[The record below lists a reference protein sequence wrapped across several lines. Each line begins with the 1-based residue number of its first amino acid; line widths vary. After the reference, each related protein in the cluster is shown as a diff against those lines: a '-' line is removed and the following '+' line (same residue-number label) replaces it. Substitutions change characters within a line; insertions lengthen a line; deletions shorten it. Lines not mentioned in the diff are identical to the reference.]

1 MRDAVAEV
9 LADRIHVGERRIRG
23 SVAAS
28 VALHI
33 VLFALVIV
41 GAHRP
46 PPARRPDV
54 VNIRLAASRP
64 APVPVAP
71 ARPAATPAAPAR
83 VSETPAPQAITPP
96 KPAAPKPVAE
106 TKPLKKEPFAPKEES
121 VFGRSTKPVVAPE
134 PAPIVPAPGPQ
145 AGPRGDAGAAAVP
158 AIGTAGVT
166 GLEGGDFPYTIYV
179 DQMVAKV
186 GRNWFRPQAG
196 GEPLA
201 VVYFV
206 IERDG
211 TIRDAEVM
219 KPSGSAAFD
228 RAARR
233 AVLDS
238 SPLAPLPFGYRGT
251 WLGVHLT
258 FH

>member
-33 VLFALVIV
+33 ILFALVIV

-71 ARPAATPAAPAR
+71 ARPAATPA
-83 VSETPAPQAITPP
+83 ITP
-96 KPAAPKPVAE
+96 PKPVAE
-106 TKPLKKEPFAPKEES
+106 TKPVKKEPFAPKEES
-121 VFGRSTKPVVAPE
+121 VFGRSTRPVVAPE
-134 PAPIVPAPGPQ
+134 PAPAVPAPGPQ
-145 AGPRGDAGAAAVP
+145 AAPRGDAGAAAVP

-219 KPSGSAAFD
+219 KSSGSAAFD
-228 RAARR
+228 RSARR